1 MGAATF
7 LKAVFRVLL
16 VLPWSGSAFL
26 RGETLDLF
34 DPAMAAL
41 HVAYLDGGI
50 VFGAA
55 TLCWLVG
62 VAGRQVVVWL
72 GRSVDA
78 ALVDLSLRDVRV
90 YGAVSVFVVLRWR
103 MRFSLPRVVPR
114 LAHSVMAEAR
124 GSAEFVSVEL
134 CPSVMSAAF
143 GVAM

>member
-1 MGAATF
+1 VLLSGRKSYSPTLAAPTGAATF
-7 LKAVFRVLL
+7 LKAVFRGLI

-26 RGETLDLF
+26 RGGTLDLF

-72 GRSVDA
+72 GQRVDA
-78 ALVDLSLRDVRV
+78 ALVDLLLVMFMSTVQ
-90 YGAVSVFVVLRWR
+90 SRWLSS
-103 MRFSLPRVVPR
+103 FD
-114 LAHSVMAEAR
+114 
-124 GSAEFVSVEL
+124 
-134 CPSVMSAAF
+134 
-143 GVAM
+143 GV